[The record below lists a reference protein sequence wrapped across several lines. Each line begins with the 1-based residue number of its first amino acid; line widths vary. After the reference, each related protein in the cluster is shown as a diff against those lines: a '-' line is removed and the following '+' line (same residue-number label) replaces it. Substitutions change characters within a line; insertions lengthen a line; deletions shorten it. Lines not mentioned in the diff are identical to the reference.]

1 VKKAELTLTH
11 ARHDPAHCLAPGL
24 FRSLERGERK
34 KQKLDITY
42 TYSVGET
49 AQFTCFEPLGSDD
62 LRVLQGLV
70 AMAGA
75 DGTSLSPEPKTEN
88 GRHLRE
94 LIDPKFDASG
104 QRACM
109 VRSAMRRLL
118 AEIGLSSGGKSME
131 NVVASLHRMANVTV
145 LVKKDS
151 RQASFRLLSYA
162 FDSQDGALL
171 VALNPQLA
179 GVALGDVKKHAR
191 IEMSEVRALH
201 TSPARLIHQ
210 RLCGWIN
217 PGKSGKVEVDT
228 LCGYVWP
235 EETNPEA
242 MKKRRQIARRAL
254 KELAALGWTV
264 DEYATDKWEIRR
276 PKLD

>member
-1 VKKAELTLTH
+1 MI
-11 ARHDPAHCLAPGL
+11 RRPP
-24 FRSLERGERK
+24 RSTQSR
-34 KQKLDITY
+34 
-42 TYSVGET
+42 SS
-49 AQFTCFEPLGSDD
+49 AASD
-62 LRVLQGLV
+62 VY
-70 AMAGA
+70 
-75 DGTSLSPEPKTEN
+75 K
-88 GRHLRE
+88 
-94 LIDPKFDASG
+94 
-104 QRACM
+104 
-109 VRSAMRRLL
+109 
-118 AEIGLSSGGKSME
+118 
-131 NVVASLHRMANVTV
+131 
-145 LVKKDS
+145 
-151 RQASFRLLSYA
+151 RQ
-162 FDSQDGALL
+162 
-171 VALNPQLA
+171 
-179 GVALGDVKKHAR
+179 VKKHAR